1 MYTIFIDNNKGQT
14 YSSYRSKP
22 KKVLLKN
29 VFWDSITNLRLFP
42 FPLALLRSAKEE
54 QFNRNNCDANDKII
68 STVMDFVCDD
78 PDTLKY
84 N

>member
-1 MYTIFIDNNKGQT
+1 MYIIPVKNKKGLI
-14 YSSYRSKP
+14 
-22 KKVLLKN
+22 KKCILRFNKKFKIISFLPCI
-29 VFWDSITNLRLFP
+29 ITFC
-42 FPLALLRSAKEE
+42 KEE

>member
-1 MYTIFIDNNKGQT
+1 MYTIPVKTKKG
-14 YSSYRSKP
+14 
-22 KKVLLKN
+22 LIEN
-29 VFWDSITNLRLFP
+29 VFWDSIKNVRLFP
-42 FPLALLRSAKEE
+42 FSLALLRSAKEE
-54 QFNRNNCDANDKII
+54 QFNRNNCHANDKII